1 MKDKIFDYVEK
12 DNVIYNLSGL
22 SKLICFICMTTAV
35 MYSYDIRFVVCMMV
49 ISLGLFRVAD
59 LKFAQIKTMLLYV
72 VIFLGMNFVLT
83 FIFNP
88 TYGTEIYGTFHELF
102 RMNDYLIV
110 TAEQLVYQITKTS
123 KYASVVPLGMMFL
136 LTTNPSEFAASLNR
150 AGISYKGTYAVS
162 LTLRYF
168 PDTVR
173 DYNDIAL
180 AQQSRGL
187 DLSKKEKMGTRIKN
201 IINICVPL
209 IFGTLDRIEMITNAM
224 DLRGFGKHKKRTW
237 YVTEP
242 LKKNDYLAIVFAVLV
257 LAAALFLGFVING
270 SRFWNPFVVRSL

>member
-1 MKDKIFDYVEK
+1 MKAKIFDYVEK

-35 MYSYDIRFVVCMMV
+35 MYSYDIRFVVAMMI
-49 ISLGLFRVAD
+49 ISLGLFRVAE
-59 LKFAQIKTMLLYV
+59 LKFNQIKTMLLYV

-102 RMNDYLIV
+102 RINDYFIV
-110 TAEQLVYQITKTS
+110 TAEQLVYQVTKTS

-187 DLSKKEKMGTRIKN
+187 DLSKKEKMVSIKRLAS
-201 IINICVPL
+201 CSARL
-209 IFGTLDRIEMITNAM
+209 FCMRSKIF
-224 DLRGFGKHKKRTW
+224 
-237 YVTEP
+237 
-242 LKKNDYLAIVFAVLV
+242 
-257 LAAALFLGFVING
+257 
-270 SRFWNPFVVRSL
+270 